1 MVDVNP
7 FDRVMNELK
16 SRGRKNAH
24 ILSILQ
30 FDWPASEA
38 IIEKLSC
45 YITDGIKANQEPVI
59 YPIIEEALHRYS
71 QLVFH
76 EQREKYE
83 DPARIGA
90 FLETL
95 ITETCRALE
104 VQIVDSG
111 GDSWS
116 VDSGESFSLWLSS
129 HPGELSINPQPHE
142 DETSLRGLL
151 YELITCESVKTVLR
165 RTDYEEAVVAGRM
178 AAGYWV
184 AGNIAAD
191 PWRLDR
197 QSHQKG
203 IRAGGTESWCR
214 SKRLDTEQ
222 SIYLVQV
229 ERYWFRILWGDV
241 PNADPIRR
249 GAPEVQGDA
258 GHGQGLVCV
267 GQRPHG
273 SLCQRHLPVLHKV
286 GTVSRVGSL
295 YADPVRTCGIWRD
308 DDMAN

>member
-116 VDSGESFSLWLSS
+116 V
-129 HPGELSINPQPHE
+129 
-142 DETSLRGLL
+142 
-151 YELITCESVKTVLR
+151 
-165 RTDYEEAVVAGRM
+165 
-178 AAGYWV
+178 
-184 AGNIAAD
+184 
-191 PWRLDR
+191 
-197 QSHQKG
+197 
-203 IRAGGTESWCR
+203 
-214 SKRLDTEQ
+214 
-222 SIYLVQV
+222 
-229 ERYWFRILWGDV
+229 
-241 PNADPIRR
+241 
-249 GAPEVQGDA
+249 
-258 GHGQGLVCV
+258 
-267 GQRPHG
+267 
-273 SLCQRHLPVLHKV
+273 
-286 GTVSRVGSL
+286 
-295 YADPVRTCGIWRD
+295 
-308 DDMAN
+308 

>member
-104 VQIVDSG
+104 VHNYRVSFEYGI
-111 GDSWS
+111 SW
-116 VDSGESFSLWLSS
+116 F
-129 HPGELSINPQPHE
+129 NY
-142 DETSLRGLL
+142 RK
-151 YELITCESVKTVLR
+151 YVLEQR
-165 RTDYEEAVVAGRM
+165 V
-178 AAGYWV
+178 
-184 AGNIAAD
+184 
-191 PWRLDR
+191 L
-197 QSHQKG
+197 
-203 IRAGGTESWCR
+203 CR
-214 SKRLDTEQ
+214 SRQWCLRA
-222 SIYLVQV
+222 L
-229 ERYWFRILWGDV
+229 
-241 PNADPIRR
+241 
-249 GAPEVQGDA
+249 
-258 GHGQGLVCV
+258 
-267 GQRPHG
+267 
-273 SLCQRHLPVLHKV
+273 
-286 GTVSRVGSL
+286 
-295 YADPVRTCGIWRD
+295 
-308 DDMAN
+308 